1 MDVTSLAPPAGG
13 DIRHAGDEEQHGE
26 RDEQDIQHGGYHT
39 PVLLPMTHTA
49 PTNAVFWRS
58 RASLAP

>member
-49 PTNAVFWRS
+49 PTNAVF
-58 RASLAP
+58 